1 MTMTEKTFLP
11 GSNIE
16 LCNSNIERGN
26 VRHVVFDFDG
36 TISLIREGWQNI
48 MIPMGVE
55 FIKETGTDETDEEI
69 KVIVD
74 EFVLR
79 LTGKQTIYQM
89 IALVDEIEKRGG
101 KAKEAL
107 EYKHIYLDRLWERIK
122 HRVEGLKAGEISV
135 EEFLM
140 PGSYDLLNAL
150 KERDCTM
157 YLASGTDEPFVLDES
172 AVLKVSEYFGK
183 HIYGAQDDY
192 KNFSKKMIIQKILK
206 ENNLSGSELITF
218 GDGFVEIEDTKGVGG
233 IAVGVASD
241 EVGLQDVD
249 DWKRNRLIE
258 AEADIIIPHFRETEQ
273 LIKYLFNE

>member
-1 MTMTEKTFLP
+1 MTEKTFLP
-11 GSNIE
+11 GSKNIE
-16 LCNSNIERGN
+16 ICNPTIERGN

-69 KVIVD
+69 RAVVD

-89 IALVDEIEKRGG
+89 IELVNEIEKRGG

-122 HRVEGLKAGEISV
+122 HRVEGLKAGEIGV

-172 AVLKVSEYFGK
+172 AVLKVSDYFGK

-206 ENNLSGSELITF
+206 ENNLAGSELLTF
-218 GDGFVEIEDTKGVGG
+218 GDGFVEIEDTKAVGG

-241 EVGLQDVD
+241 EVGLQDID
-249 DWKRNRLIE
+249 EWKRNRLME

-273 LIKYLFNE
+273 LIKYIFNE